1 MAKLF
6 PILAVLLV
14 VMASAEASAPPESPL
29 PDLLFKGGRV
39 VDGTGA
45 PYFYGDV
52 AVAGGRI
59 VAVGRLGSMHA
70 KRVVDA
76 TGLVIAPGFIDLLG
90 QSEYNVLVDPRA
102 ASKITQG
109 ITSEV
114 TGEGES
120 IAPLDEKLL
129 AEGEDVFKKY
139 GVRPDWKTLDGYF
152 AAFSRRGAGINLGT
166 FVGSGGVR
174 AMVIGRENRKA
185 TSEELARMEA
195 LVEQAMR
202 DGALGVSSS
211 LQYIPNIYSTTEE
224 LIALARVA
232 ARYGGAY
239 FTHQRSESGRI
250 DSSLEEVFRI
260 ASEAGIRAQI
270 WHLKTAYRPQFGRM
284 PEVDRKSTRLNSSH

>member
-1 MAKLF
+1 MTKLSF
-6 PILAVLLV
+6 SFVAFALLLSGVAVSP
-14 VMASAEASAPPESPL
+14 MQQTPL
-29 PDLLFKGGRV
+29 PDLLITGGRV

-45 PYFYGDV
+45 PYFYSDV
-52 AVAGGRI
+52 AVRDGRI
-59 VAVGRLGSMHA
+59 VAVGWLGHARA
-70 KRVVDA
+70 KRVIDA
-76 TGLVIAPGFIDLLG
+76 TGLVVAPGFIDLLG

-109 ITSEV
+109 ITTEV

-120 IAPLDEKLL
+120 IAPLDEKLI
-129 AEGEDVFKKY
+129 AEGADVFNKY

-174 AMVIGRENRKA
+174 AMVLGRENRKA
-185 TSEELARMEA
+185 TPEELARMEA
-195 LVEQAMR
+195 IVDSAMR
-202 DGALGVSSS
+202 EGALGVSSS

-224 LIALARVA
+224 LIALAKVA

-260 ASEAGIRAQI
+260 ASEARIRTQI

-284 PEVDRKSTRLNSSH
+284 PEVL